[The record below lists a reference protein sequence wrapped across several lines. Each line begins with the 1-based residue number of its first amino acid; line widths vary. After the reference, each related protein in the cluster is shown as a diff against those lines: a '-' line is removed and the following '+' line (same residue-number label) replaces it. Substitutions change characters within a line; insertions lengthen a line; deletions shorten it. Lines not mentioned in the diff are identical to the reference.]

1 MRRIDPSCSDFACYS
16 PQMLPECLALLR
28 SFSLLQLTRSY
39 RNIDCSLFQ
48 GSYNQLHDNRRYPLF
63 LLSGLVDPPHALK
76 KPCRLQ
82 LRLKTPADTVLRQV
96 TRMGS
101 LSGATGPGFS
111 SLVAMSRLGPKGPR
125 DTSVES
131 TMGAG
136 GAGEPGFLKSES
148 ECVLDFRYCIN
159 TTGVSHPAGFQT
171 TSRNGH
177 RAGTAVLF

>member
-1 MRRIDPSCSDFACYS
+1 
-16 PQMLPECLALLR
+16 MLPECVTLLR
-28 SFSLLQLTRSY
+28 SLSLLQLDEDR

-63 LLSGLVDPPHALK
+63 LLSRLADPPHALK

-111 SLVAMSRLGPKGPR
+111 SLVAIGGEGLKGPQGTPGER
-125 DTSVES
+125 

-136 GAGEPGFLKSES
+136 GAGEPGFLK
-148 ECVLDFRYCIN
+148 
-159 TTGVSHPAGFQT
+159 VSQ
-171 TSRNGH
+171 N
-177 RAGTAVLF
+177 LF

>member
-1 MRRIDPSCSDFACYS
+1 
-16 PQMLPECLALLR
+16 MLPECVTLLR
-28 SFSLLQLTRSY
+28 SLTLLQLDEDR

-63 LLSGLVDPPHALK
+63 LLSRLVDPPHALK

-111 SLVAMSRLGPKGPR
+111 SLVALSRLGPKGPR

-148 ECVLDFRYCIN
+148 ECVLDFRYC
-159 TTGVSHPAGFQT
+159 TLYQA
-171 TSRNGH
+171 RNW
-177 RAGTAVLF
+177 A

>member
-1 MRRIDPSCSDFACYS
+1 
-16 PQMLPECLALLR
+16 MLGSL
-28 SFSLLQLTRSY
+28 FSIALTRSSTHRNVLCSIKPIISSTCTNKIPFFLY
-39 RNIDCSLFQ
+39 R
-48 GSYNQLHDNRRYPLF
+48 
-63 LLSGLVDPPHALK
+63 LVDPPHALK

-148 ECVLDFRYCIN
+148 ECVLDFRYCKVTIWFSN
-159 TTGVSHPAGFQT
+159 FWGVVKHHFSDGMARRRIRSSGQPNE
-171 TSRNGH
+171 RN
-177 RAGTAVLF
+177 VSVFLV

>member
-1 MRRIDPSCSDFACYS
+1 M
-16 PQMLPECLALLR
+16 
-28 SFSLLQLTRSY
+28 
-39 RNIDCSLFQ
+39 
-48 GSYNQLHDNRRYPLF
+48 
-63 LLSGLVDPPHALK
+63 

-131 TMGAG
+131 TMGTG

-148 ECVLDFRYCIN
+148 ECVLDFRYCRSLLPM
-159 TTGVSHPAGFQT
+159 GVYWLYLGGVYPVCKSEASSHRSAGRPHKNIDREGAREGGFLSRISTNKKASSAIQNDVG
-171 TSRNGH
+171 SERNGVKLFLLL
-177 RAGTAVLF
+177 RGVLSFH

>member
-1 MRRIDPSCSDFACYS
+1 MRG
-16 PQMLPECLALLR
+16 LASNL
-28 SFSLLQLTRSY
+28 SLLQLDEDH

-63 LLSGLVDPPHALK
+63 LLSRLVDPPHALK

-82 LRLKTPADTVLRQV
+82 LRLKTPAGTVLRQL

-111 SLVAMSRLGPKGPR
+111 SLVALSRLGPKGPR

-148 ECVLDFRYCIN
+148 EFVLDFQYCKQ
-159 TTGVSHPAGFQT
+159 S
-171 TSRNGH
+171 
-177 RAGTAVLF
+177 